1 MEMRDPNSLRGHSLI
16 DGLSSGSDGNAS
28 VCNAGDPG
36 SILGLGRP
44 SEGDCAA
51 GRGYGRRDR
60 QRWGMEGPCYF
71 VWPHQKEVL
80 IFRA

>member
-1 MEMRDPNSLRGHSLI
+1 MRNQSGGRKPTTYWRLRRGAEGDVHVTWGSRKNSGA
-16 DGLSSGSDGNAS
+16 SS
-28 VCNAGDPG
+28 
-36 SILGLGRP
+36 GLGRP
-44 SEGDCAA
+44 SEGDCAP

-80 IFRA
+80 IFRT